1 MTDRLGNL
9 SSGSNL
15 RASGAEVVDWSFPS
29 RGRALRRPGYYDA
42 RPPPPRL
49 AAILLLIRT
58 QWAEPGAGPSGRCG
72 AAAAGLSHCA
82 ACQGA
87 GRSLEAREPSSRGE
101 PRALAAQAGPVSARS
116 RAAGP
121 AERRRARTG
130 AVRRGWAAAERTA
143 RPPCGV
149 AGAARRRRGG
159 RRGASSGRSSGLP
172 APQRWRGAAA
182 GLVPSGG
189 RVLLPGG
196 KHTYLLRGCRSCEWS
211 ERWVPRPDRKG
222 GSGRGPAGR
231 RPGPVIPGPG
241 PHPASARRAAPGRR
255 LLLPRR
261 LG

>member
-1 MTDRLGNL
+1 MRGRGRFRLQTPTALLPPTRQQELRRLHLLEWRACAHPCRHSHVLRRSAWAGRQALTDRLGNL

-159 RRGASSGRSSGLP
+159 RR
-172 APQRWRGAAA
+172 AA
-182 GLVPSGG
+182 G
-189 RVLLPGG
+189 R
-196 KHTYLLRGCRSCEWS
+196 
-211 ERWVPRPDRKG
+211 
-222 GSGRGPAGR
+222 
-231 RPGPVIPGPG
+231 
-241 PHPASARRAAPGRR
+241 
-255 LLLPRR
+255 
-261 LG
+261 